1 MATEEKYKEL
11 YFHYA
16 LPVGAEKNKIV
27 KVINSDGES
36 INIKWKLKEE
46 DETEEAIQVC
56 NFINEVAWCCRGIEL
71 QKKIEEDNS
80 SGTTEKKKEKR
91 RLYF

>member
-1 MATEEKYKEL
+1 MVSEKKYKEL

-16 LPVGAEKNKIV
+16 FPIGTEKNKIV

-36 INIKWKLKEE
+36 INIKWKLKKE

-56 NFINEVAWCCRGIEL
+56 NFIIEVACSCRGIEL
-71 QKKIEEDNS
+71 PKIIEEDNS
-80 SGTTEKKKEKR
+80 SGTTAE
-91 RLYF
+91 

>member
-16 LPVGAEKNKIV
+16 LPIGAEKNKIV

-56 NFINEVAWCCRGIEL
+56 NFIIEVACSCRGIEL
-71 QKKIEEDNS
+71 PKEIIKEDDSN
-80 SGTTEKKKEKR
+80 GTTTE
-91 RLYF
+91 